1 MTCNGAAKTADHT
14 NGWTVD
20 FEVAEGTPVTYSAQP
35 DGKFITGAALDP
47 VTASPAVID
56 RNITITPE
64 KQTLT
69 MVIPVSVDWSQSTTS
84 LPDDTSVTFKI
95 TGNGRE
101 ETVVLLIGYSWETSV
116 TLDRLDENGD
126 LITYS
131 VESSVTT
138 ADTKRQFLWTEYPSA
153 FPAASA
159 AMR

>member
-1 MTCNGAAKTADHT
+1 
-14 NGWTVD
+14 
-20 FEVAEGTPVTYSAQP
+20 
-35 DGKFITGAALDP
+35 LDP

-84 LPDDTSVTFKI
+84 LPDDTSVTLKI